1 MRYSMATIQ
10 YTINTSSTCW
20 NCVKT
25 WITNSNT
32 VIQMK
37 MLLYGLKTW
46 HHTVYIT
53 KNIDLQNGDVV
64 DDKTG
69 IKTS

>member
-1 MRYSMATIQ
+1 L
-10 YTINTSSTCW
+10 
-20 NCVKT
+20 
-25 WITNSNT
+25 
-32 VIQMK
+32 IQMK
-37 MLLYGLKTW
+37 NLQYGLKTW